1 MRRVKHPIAA
11 LAVLF
16 SVLVVAAPSCG
27 VEAPPA
33 KSATGFSAAAISLGE
48 AELARLM
55 LSRPNST
62 VLTSPLSIEAA
73 LAMLGQGARGATA
86 TNMASGLGLKA
97 QGMTLAD
104 AAAGYAGLRQR
115 LTTSPDVTFALANG
129 VWVDKSVSLSPGFAQ
144 AESGP
149 FAARIVGADLAAPAA
164 LASING
170 FVSSAT
176 RGEIPAILSSLTPDA
191 KVVLVNA
198 LYFKGAWAVRFETG
212 DTENE
217 PFTTADGRTLQT
229 PTMHRQGEFRYYETA
244 GFQSVALPYK
254 DPRFELVLMLTK
266 TPGAMPPPGWTAALA
281 SQNFQPSEGSVAL
294 PKLDITWDGDLVA
307 SLRAAGLDVALGPAP
322 DYGAMADGPFAV
334 SQVAHKT
341 RLIVDEAGTVG
352 AAATAVVA
360 PATACAPP
368 GCGGPPPFE
377 FKADRPFWL
386 LLRETATGAPIFLGY
401 VAAPN

>member
-1 MRRVKHPIAA
+1 MRRAKHPAAA
-11 LAVLF
+11 LAVLL

-33 KSATGFSAAAISLGE
+33 KSATGFSAAATSLGE

-55 LSRPNST
+55 LERPNST

-73 LAMLGQGARGATA
+73 LAMVGQGARGATL
-86 TNMASGLGLKA
+86 TNMQSGLGLTA
-97 QGMTLAD
+97 QGLTLPD

-115 LTTSPDVTFALANG
+115 LTSSPDVTLALANG
-129 VWVDKSVSLSPGFAQ
+129 VWVDKSVRLNSSFAQ
-144 AESGP
+144 TESGP
-149 FAARIVGADLAAPAA
+149 FAARIVGADFAAPGTLAA
-164 LASING
+164 ING

-176 RGEIPAILSSLTPDA
+176 KGEIPAVLSRLTPNA

-198 LYFKGAWAVRFETG
+198 LYFKGDWAVRFEAA
-212 DTENE
+212 DTEDE
-217 PFTTADGRTLQT
+217 PFTTAGGQTIQT
-229 PTMHRQGEFRYYETA
+229 PTMHRDGQFSYYETG

-254 DPRFELVLMLTK
+254 DPRFELVLMLMK

-281 SQNFQPSEGSVAL
+281 SGNYQQSEGSVAL
-294 PKLDITWDGDLVA
+294 PRLDITWDGDLVA
-307 SLRAAGLDVALGPAP
+307 SLRSIGLDVALGPAA
-322 DYGAMADGPFAV
+322 DYGAMAEGPLAV

-341 RLIVDEAGTVG
+341 RLIVDEEGTVG
-352 AAATAVVA
+352 AAATAVEEA
-360 PATACAPP
+360 ATACAPP
-368 GCGGPPPFE
+368 GCGPTPFE

-386 LLRETATGAPIFLGY
+386 LLRETATGAPVFLGY